1 MPEFSNLSSLL
12 IFSKQELKKAGIDSF
27 SIDTTLLAT
36 KAFDL
41 SREQIIFSPEITL
54 NQKQIDY
61 FLKLLTRRIAREPMS
76 HILEKR
82 EFFNDSFFV
91 TSAVLDPRPDSESLI
106 EGIEEVFPNKNSKL
120 NILELGVGSGC
131 LILTILKIF
140 PNSSGTGIDISK
152 EALEIAQKN
161 AKSLDLENKI
171 SFIHSNWFANI
182 PKNYQFDLI
191 ISNPPYIP
199 SDDINNLSDEV
210 RIYEPILALDGGKDG
225 LDCYLEIAKNIRNF
239 LKPNGIVVLEIGQN
253 QEKDVERIFEKHG
266 LKLIQIKK
274 DLGGIIRCLIFK
286 NENN

>member
-12 IFSKQELKKAGIDSF
+12 TFSKQELKKAGIDSF
-27 SIDTTLLAT
+27 SIDTILLAT

-61 FLKLLTRRIAREPMS
+61 FLKLLNRRIAREPMS

-106 EGIEEVFPNKNSKL
+106 EGIGEVFPDKNSKL

-140 PNSSGTGIDISK
+140 PNSSGTGIDLSK

-171 SFIHSNWFANI
+171 SFIHSNWFTNI
-182 PKNYQFDLI
+182 PKNYPFDLI

-199 SDDINNLSDEV
+199 SNDINNLSDEV

-225 LDCYLEIAKNIRNF
+225 LDCYLEIAKNIGNF
-239 LKPNGIVVLEIGQN
+239 LKPNGVVVLEIGQN
-253 QEKDVERIFEKHG
+253 QEKDVERIFEEHG
-266 LKLIQIKK
+266 LKLIQSKK